1 MLWNRTN
8 RPVWLRCAVG
18 VLAAIIAAAIRL
30 QFFEI
35 LELRVTFLTFYPAV
49 AVAALYGGLGPGLL
63 ATVVSA
69 ALADYFWME
78 PVGSF
83 AIASSADL
91 ISMAVFLASGALIS
105 YVAEAAFSA
114 QARARTIEVQ
124 AKLAVEQQFHL
135 FVSEVKDY
143 AIIMLDTAG
152 CVVSWN
158 MGAEQIKGYQADEI
172 IGRSHSCFY
181 TPEDNARGWPGQ
193 LLDRAASVARV
204 EDEGWRVRKDGSR
217 FWADVVVTA
226 LHDKGGSLRGFSKVT
241 RDITERKRA
250 EALLQR
256 QAELLHISHDAI
268 IVWQIDGGIETWN
281 KGAEELYGYSK
292 EEAVGQVTH
301 DLLKTIHPKPWTNI
315 ETTLRERKSWE
326 GELKHRT
333 REGREVIVSARHQ
346 LVYGTD
352 GVERVL
358 ETNRDITDRR
368 QAEEDVRRQREWL
381 RVTLTSIGDGVIATD
396 ASGLIIFINPVA
408 EALTGWQVEEAVG
421 LPVQRIF
428 RIINE
433 KTHEPL
439 ADIVEHVLRE
449 GIVVALANHST
460 LVSRDGR
467 EVPIEDSAAPIKDD
481 TGKISGAVLVFHDVT
496 ERRRAREALRAS
508 EEHYRSLFDNML
520 NGYAYCKMHF
530 EQDRPI
536 DFTYLDVNGA
546 FETLTGL
553 KGVVGRKVSEVIPG
567 IRQSDPELLELY
579 GRVAL
584 TGIPERFE
592 TYVASLGMWFSISAY
607 SLRKEHF
614 VAVFDVITERKRT
627 EESMRESEARFR
639 ALVQASSDVVYRM
652 SPNWDQMHQLDGRDF
667 ISDTE
672 TPSNSWLQKYIHPD
686 DQSLVRATINE
697 AIRNKSIF
705 ELEHRVMRADGSLGW
720 TFSRAVPL
728 QDKNGEIVEW
738 FGAASNIT
746 ERKQMEEELR
756 ESQQKNEFLADII
769 RIGSQP
775 FVVGYPDGR
784 LGVVNSAFEHLTGY
798 SSDELQSIDWAID
811 LTPAEWLP
819 LERQKLE
826 EQILTGKPI
835 RYEKE
840 YIRKDG
846 SRVPIE
852 LLVHLVKDSDGRPQ
866 YYYSFLT
873 DITERK
879 QMEEELRNSRDDLE
893 LRVRERTAE
902 LKAYMAKIEQS
913 NQALQDFASI
923 AAHDMKEPLRKVIA
937 FGSMLRQKYEDPL
950 GETGND
956 YLNRMLGATERM
968 QSLLAGLLDYSR
980 VTTASKPFKEVDLSD
995 IIGEVIS
1002 DLEVRIVK
1010 TGGKVHIG
1018 SLPVISADPTQM
1030 RQLFQNLIGNA
1041 LKFHKPGK
1049 KPTVRVSSEC
1059 NEDSGC
1065 EIVVEDN
1072 GTGFDEQYREKI
1084 FAPFQR
1090 FHARSEYEGTGMGL
1104 AICKKIVERHGG
1116 SITAKSTPGAGSQF
1130 IVTLPVRS
1138 RMN

>member
-8 RPVWLRCAVG
+8 RPVWLRYAVG
-18 VLAAIIAAAIRL
+18 VLIAIIAAAIRL
-30 QFFEI
+30 QFLEI
-35 LELRVTFLTFYPAV
+35 LELRATFLTFYPAV

-69 ALADYFWME
+69 TLADYFWME
-78 PVGSF
+78 PVGRF

-91 ISMAVFLASGALIS
+91 MSIAVFLASGALMS
-105 YVAEAAFSA
+105 YLAEAAYRA

-256 QAELLHISHDAI
+256 QAELLYLSYDAI

-301 DLLKTIHPKPWTNI
+301 DLLKTIHPDPWPQI
-315 ETTLRERKSWE
+315 EAKLRESKSWE

-346 LVYGTD
+346 LVCGTD

-358 ETNRDITDRR
+358 ETNRDITDRK

-396 ASGLIIFINPVA
+396 ASGLITFINPVA
-408 EALTGWQVEEAVG
+408 EALTGWQVEEATG

-433 KTHEPL
+433 KTREPL

-496 ERRRAREALRAS
+496 GRRRAREALRAS

-553 KGVVGRKVSEVIPG
+553 GDVVGRKVSEVIPG

-607 SLRKEHF
+607 SPRKEHF
-614 VAVFDVITERKRT
+614 VAVFDVITERKRA
-627 EESMRESEARFR
+627 EAALQESQNRLVAELAAIKRLHQIGTRF
-639 ALVQASSDVVYRM
+639 
-652 SPNWDQMHQLDGRDF
+652 
-667 ISDTE
+667 
-672 TPSNSWLQKYIHPD
+672 
-686 DQSLVRATINE
+686 
-697 AIRNKSIF
+697 IRNG
-705 ELEHRVMRADGSLGW
+705 ELENVLQEVVDTAIAISGSDMGNMQLLDNSGKLKIVAHRGFEQPFLDFFNSVHEGQAACGTALKERQRIIVEDIAESAVFTGSPAREVVLASGA
-720 TFSRAVPL
+720 RAVQSTPL
-728 QDKNGEIVEW
+728 VSRSGHLLGMLSTHYKTQRRPD
-738 FGAASNIT
+738 
-746 ERKQMEEELR
+746 ERDLLFIDMLSQQIGDMLERMHMEEGLR
-756 ESQQKNEFLADII
+756 KS
-769 RIGSQP
+769 
-775 FVVGYPDGR
+775 
-784 LGVVNSAFEHLTGY
+784 H
-798 SSDELQSIDWAID
+798 DE
-811 LTPAEWLP
+811 
-819 LERQKLE
+819 
-826 EQILTGKPI
+826 
-835 RYEKE
+835 
-840 YIRKDG
+840 
-846 SRVPIE
+846 
-852 LLVHLVKDSDGRPQ
+852 
-866 YYYSFLT
+866 
-873 DITERK
+873 
-879 QMEEELRNSRDDLE
+879 LE
-893 LRVRERTAE
+893 LRVQERTAE
-902 LKAYMAKIEQS
+902 LNAYMAKLEQS

-937 FGSMLRQKYEDPL
+937 FGNMLRQKYEDPL

-995 IIGEVIS
+995 IIGKVVS

-1010 TGGKVHIG
+1010 TGGEVHIG
-1018 SLPVISADPTQM
+1018 ILPVISADPTQM

-1041 LKFHKPGK
+1041 LKFHKPGE

-1130 IVTLPVRS
+1130 IVTLLVRS